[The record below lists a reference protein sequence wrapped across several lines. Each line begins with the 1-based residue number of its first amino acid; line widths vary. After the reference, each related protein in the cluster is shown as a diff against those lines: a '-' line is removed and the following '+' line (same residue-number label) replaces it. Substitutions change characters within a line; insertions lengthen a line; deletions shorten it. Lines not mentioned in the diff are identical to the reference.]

1 MGMVGG
7 TIPKI
12 VQLFRLYWQYW
23 HIYIYIYNYNY
34 MYIYMWRG
42 IKVHK
47 WFIDLVDLI
56 LLWKGPCIPWEYH
69 VSQGTLPRIQ
79 AVP

>member
-23 HIYIYIYNYNY
+23 HIYIYITIIICI
-34 MYIYMWRG
+34 YICE
-42 IKVHK
+42 HK
-47 WFIDLVDLI
+47 
-56 LLWKGPCIPWEYH
+56 G
-69 VSQGTLPRIQ
+69 
-79 AVP
+79 A